1 MVLNL
6 CILSMMLNICTKFR
20 ENISKCFKIFRA
32 DTISKTEIFKREKF
46 HKNVNGVIV
55 LVLCTSPDSALYF
68 YQVP

>member
-6 CILSMMLNICTKFR
+6 CTCLMMLYICTKFHD
-20 ENISKCFKIFRA
+20 NISKGFQ
-32 DTISKTEIFKREKF
+32 ISRHDFQTEIFKGEKF
-46 HKNVNGVIV
+46 YKNVNVVMV